1 MFFSIVI
8 PLYNRPD
15 EIRELLKSLT
25 KQTYTDFEVI
35 IVEDGSTKDAKVIV
49 DSFKDQL
56 DIYYYFKPNAGQGF
70 ARNYGFE
77 RAKGD
82 FFIVF
87 DSDVIVPKG
96 YLAAVKL
103 SIEVNAWDA
112 FGGPD
117 AAHESFTP
125 MQKAISYSMTSPFTT
140 GGIRGN
146 KKHVGK
152 FHPRSFNM
160 GISAKVF
167 QDTKGYKLSRR
178 SEDIEFSIRMIN
190 NGYKVGL
197 IPDAFVYHKRRTSL
211 ALFYKQIFSFGKG
224 RIDIGQMYPGELKL
238 VHALPAV
245 FTVGFFTLLILNLMN
260 ILVLDQI
267 AILHSLVIMGNTF
280 LLLYTV
286 FLFIHS
292 LLNTKSLHVA
302 VLSIATAYTQ
312 LLAYGMGF
320 IRNYVDVALL
330 KRDTKQ

>member
-35 IVEDGSTKDAKVIV
+35 IVEDGSTKGAKDIIE
-49 DSFKDQL
+49 SFQDRL
-56 DIYYYFKPNAGQGF
+56 DIHYYFKPNAGQGF

-77 RAKGD
+77 RANGD
-82 FFIVF
+82 FYVVF
-87 DSDVIVPKG
+87 DSDVIVPKE
-96 YLAAVKL
+96 YLAAVQS
-103 SIEVNAWDA
+103 SIDANGWDA

-125 MQKAISYSMTSPFTT
+125 LQKAISYSMTSPFTT

-146 KKHVGK
+146 KKHVGQ

-160 GISAKVF
+160 GISAAVYK
-167 QDTKGYKLSRR
+167 DTKGYKLSRR

-190 NGYKVGL
+190 SGYKVGL
-197 IPDAFVYHKRRTSL
+197 IPDAFVYHKRRTSISQ
-211 ALFYKQIFSFGKG
+211 FYKQIFGFGKG
-224 RIDIGQMYPGELKL
+224 RIDIAQMYPGELKL
-238 VHALPAV
+238 VHALPAM
-245 FTVGFFTLLILNLMN
+245 FTIGFFTLLILNLMK

-267 AILHSLVIMGNTF
+267 VFLHYLVAIGNTL
-280 LLLYTV
+280 LLLYTF

-292 LLNTKSLHVA
+292 WVNTKSIKVA
-302 VLSIATAYTQ
+302 LLATATAYTQ

-320 IRNYVDVALL
+320 IRNYVDTVLL
-330 KRDTKQ
+330 KMDTKQ